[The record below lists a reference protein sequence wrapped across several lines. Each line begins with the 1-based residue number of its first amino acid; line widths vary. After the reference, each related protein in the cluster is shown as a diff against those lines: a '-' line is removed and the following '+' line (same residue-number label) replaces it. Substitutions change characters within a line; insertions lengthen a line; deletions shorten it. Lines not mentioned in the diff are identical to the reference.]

1 MRHAKSSWKNNS
13 LSDHGR
19 PLNSRGSKDAPKI
32 FQKLIN
38 ENWIP
43 DLILLSSSKR
53 TQETLSNM
61 NFNAKETKI
70 EIMPELYLAGIDQ
83 LLISLQSIL
92 ENKTTMLLGHNPGCE
107 LLIGHLTGGWHEM
120 STASAALM
128 INNNG
133 RWVLQKILR
142 PKEL

>member
-13 LSDHGR
+13 LSDHDR

-61 NFNAKETKI
+61 NFNAKETKN
-70 EIMPELYLAGIDQ
+70 Y
-83 LLISLQSIL
+83 
-92 ENKTTMLLGHNPGCE
+92 
-107 LLIGHLTGGWHEM
+107 
-120 STASAALM
+120 
-128 INNNG
+128 
-133 RWVLQKILR
+133 
-142 PKEL
+142 